1 MDRMQLEK
9 QYKGC
14 QYPVTGEVH
23 FYDIA
28 RNIMEKGGGGCQ
40 YPVTGEVHFYKVANG
55 IKRAVDFGVN
65 TL

>member
-1 MDRMQLEK
+1 
-9 QYKGC
+9 
-14 QYPVTGEVH
+14 
-23 FYDIA
+23 
-28 RNIMEKGGGGCQ
+28 MEKGGGGCQ